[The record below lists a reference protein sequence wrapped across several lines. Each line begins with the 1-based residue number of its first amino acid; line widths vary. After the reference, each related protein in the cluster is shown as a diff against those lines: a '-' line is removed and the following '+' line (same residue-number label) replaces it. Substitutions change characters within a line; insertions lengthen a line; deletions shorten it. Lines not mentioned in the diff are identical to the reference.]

1 MPMKILTLAAALT
14 LAVPGAAIAQTA
26 AGGGSAEG
34 NMNNPGS
41 VKSNSEKSM
50 EGGAGSMGTGTMGTG
65 MAPGTSG
72 GPPVSTPGAA
82 GGSSMGNGTTGS
94 GAAPTGR

>member
-1 MPMKILTLAAALT
+1 MRSKTLALAAALT
-14 LAVPGAAIAQTA
+14 VAFSGAALSQTA

-50 EGGAGSMGTGTMGTG
+50 ERSTGSATGATTGTGMAPAAPGAAGTTSSGSMGTGTGTG
-65 MAPGTSG
+65 SR
-72 GPPVSTPGAA
+72 GAA
-82 GGSSMGNGTTGS
+82 GG
-94 GAAPTGR
+94 R

>member
-1 MPMKILTLAAALT
+1 MSIKTFAIASSLALALT
-14 LAVPGAAIAQTA
+14 GSAFAQTA

-50 EGGAGSMGTGTMGTG
+50 ERTGAPASTGST
-65 MAPGTSG
+65 MAPAGTSG
-72 GPPVSTPGAA
+72 GPSTATVGAP
-82 GGSSMGNGTTGS
+82 GGSTGGNGETGS
-94 GAAPTGR
+94 GAAPSGK

>member
-1 MPMKILTLAAALT
+1 MKTLALAAALT
-14 LAVPGAAIAQTA
+14 LAVSGAAMAQTA

-34 NMNNPGS
+34 NMNSPGS
-41 VKSNSEKSM
+41 VKSNSQKSM
-50 EGGAGSMGTGTMGTG
+50 EGGSSSMSTGTMGTG

>member
-1 MPMKILTLAAALT
+1 MPMKTLTFATAFTLALS
-14 LAVPGAAIAQTA
+14 GAAMAQTA

-50 EGGAGSMGTGTMGTG
+50 EGGARSMSTG
-65 MAPGTSG
+65 PGTTG
-72 GPPVSTPGAA
+72 GPPVSTPGAPA
-82 GGSSMGNGTTGS
+82 GSGTGNGATGS
-94 GAAPTGR
+94 GAAPSGK

>member
-1 MPMKILTLAAALT
+1 MTHKTITVAAALT
-14 LAVPGAAIAQTA
+14 LALSGAAVAQTR

-41 VKSNSEKSM
+41 VKSESQKMGEDR
-50 EGGAGSMGTGTMGTG
+50 GGAMRTG
-65 MAPGTSG
+65 APGTSG

-82 GGSSMGNGTTGS
+82 AGSGGGNGATGS
-94 GAAPTGR
+94 GAAPSGK

>member
-1 MPMKILTLAAALT
+1 MSIKTFAIASSLALALT
-14 LAVPGAAIAQTA
+14 GSAFAQTA

-50 EGGAGSMGTGTMGTG
+50 ERTGAPASTGST
-65 MAPGTSG
+65 MAPAGTSG
-72 GPPVSTPGAA
+72 GPSTATVGAPG
-82 GGSSMGNGTTGS
+82 GGNGETGS
-94 GAAPTGR
+94 GAAPSGK